1 MVNDVKKKKRVLNAR
16 FLWLILV
23 VISIIFFVSFVGI
36 PLFPLRWSLI
46 LLGILAG
53 MLLVTGILSAVAW
66 RSFFARAVN
75 ILLSL
80 ILAAGSVLLP
90 RYSDKVTSLFESIS
104 GTEVSVSLYVMN
116 EDYCA
121 AHPEYYPTSYVSDD
135 LDDFVSSVF
144 ISCVSSDRSNQ
155 EFALEQLNS
164 HFGTDVSVLDCSSV
178 LEAAGALYRNEGDVL
193 ILSDTMLS
201 MVTETEAYSGFLQQT
216 IKIGTY
222 TRTISGVGQ
231 ETVDLTGTPFCIF
244 FGGND
249 EEGDLYL
256 EGRTDVDM
264 LVTVNPE
271 TYQIAIVS
279 LPRDSYIPNPAFG
292 GSYDK
297 LTHLGLSGIENTLQG
312 LNAYLG
318 TGDLIDHY
326 VIINFR
332 TFRNIIDAIGGVDV
346 ENDIAFTAIDGQYY
360 PEGQI
365 HLEGEYALMYVR
377 ERYAFLQGDF
387 ERNYHQQLVMQ
398 AMITKLTSPSV
409 IAHFDDLLDSLQGT
423 FLTNISGSSIFAL
436 CRKQLAESI
445 SWNIVSYHIVG
456 ETGMEYCAAVPED
469 LSSVVYPYDSQIR
482 FAAQVMQDVV
492 NGNVLV
498 QQDLPEGTYDGSVS

>member
-1 MVNDVKKKKRVLNAR
+1 MKKKRKRVLNAR
-16 FLWLILV
+16 FVWLILAILSAV
-23 VISIIFFVSFVGI
+23 FFVVFVRI
-36 PLFPLRWSLI
+36 PLFPLRWSLF
-46 LLGILAG
+46 LLAGLAG
-53 MLLVTGILSAVAW
+53 MLAVTGILSALAYRNFLV
-66 RSFFARAVN
+66 RTIN

-80 ILAAGSVLLP
+80 VLAAGSILLP
-90 RYSDKVTSLFESIS
+90 RYSDKVTSLFENMNGTDVSI
-104 GTEVSVSLYVMN
+104 SLYVMN
-116 EDYCA
+116 EEYCA
-121 AHPEYYPTSYVSDD
+121 AHPEYYPTSYVSEN
-135 LDDFVSSVF
+135 LDDFVFSVF
-144 ISCVSSDRSNQ
+144 ISSVSSDRANQ
-155 EFALEQLNS
+155 EYALEQLNS
-164 HFGTDVSVLDCSSV
+164 HFGTDVNVLDCSSV
-178 LEAAGALYRNEGDVL
+178 LEAAGALYRNKGDVL

-201 MVTETEAYSGFLQQT
+201 MVTETEEYRDFLQQT

-249 EEGDLYL
+249 EDGDLYL

-264 LVTVNPE
+264 LVTVNPQ
-271 TYQIAIVS
+271 THQIAIVS
-279 LPRDSYIPNPAFG
+279 LPRDSFIPNPAYG
-292 GSYDK
+292 GAYDK

-312 LNAYLG
+312 LNEYLG
-318 TGDLIDHY
+318 TGELIDNY

-346 ENDIAFTAIDGQYY
+346 ENDISFTAVDGQYY

-398 AMITKLTSPSV
+398 AMIEKLTGPSV

-423 FLTNISGSSIFAL
+423 FLTNISGSSIYAL
-436 CRKQLAESI
+436 CRKQLAENI

-456 ETGMEYCAAVPED
+456 ETGTEYCATAPEIPG
-469 LSSVVYPYDSQIR
+469 SVVYPYDSQIR
-482 FAAQVMQDVV
+482 FAVQVMQDVV
-492 NGNVLV
+492 DGNVLV
-498 QQDLPEGTYDGSVS
+498 RQDLPEGPYDSSAS